1 MGKKF
6 VWSFFLVALALC
18 SGSLSAKADSTTFFS
33 DLGPS
38 GDVYQCCSGGWT
50 VSGVGTLGTSY
61 TAANQF
67 TALASGSIS
76 QIDIGISY
84 VAGVNSFYA
93 ALFTDNG
100 GLPGSELGRWD
111 NLSSTQPLGGCCGLV
126 TISGISGISL
136 TAGESYFLV
145 LGAMDVND
153 TSFLVWNLNNQS
165 ANGLDLYSTDGGATW
180 GSNGTQTIG
189 AFDIIGGGGGTV
201 PEPSSLLLLGTG
213 LIGAFGTIRRKMMK

>member
-1 MGKKF
+1 MGKKLAG
-6 VWSFFLVALALC
+6 SFGLLALALC
-18 SGSLSAKADSTTFFS
+18 VSSLPALAGSTTFFN

-38 GDVYQCCSGGWT
+38 GDVYQTGGGWT
-50 VSGVGTLGTSY
+50 VSGVGTVGTSY

-67 TALASGSIS
+67 TAMASGSIS

-111 NLSSTQPLGGCCGLV
+111 NLSSSQPVGGCCGLV
-126 TISGISGISL
+126 TITGISGINL
-136 TAGESYFLV
+136 TAGDTYFLV
-145 LGAMDVND
+145 LGPMDVSD
-153 TSFLVWNLNNQS
+153 TSFLIWNLNNQDVQ
-165 ANGLDLYSTDGGATW
+165 GLDLYSTDGGTTW

-189 AFDIIGGGGGTV
+189 AFDIIGGGGGTT
-201 PEPSSLLLLGTG
+201 PEPSSLILLGTG
-213 LIGAFGTIRRKMMK
+213 LIGAFGTIHRMRK